1 MNTSDTTDGAF
12 ARHFERRPE
21 FLFGSHVD
29 EVIDAS
35 NIRERT
41 IQDLR
46 VFRISD
52 LFAGANE
59 IFLGFGL
66 PNVYLTVPDGKG
78 GYEKFAAK
86 SLKRAPSV
94 VEDTRNF
101 VQSGIVLRFLNLPA
115 HAAEKLRA
123 AMRVHHGKKYWT
135 CVNANLR
142 VLEDAGFSSGGRKLS
157 SIYMPYALL
166 SYLLANG
173 IEFEGKPVEVEVIRT
188 TQANMESYAR
198 QIIAAEF
205 LTFCRHGQRMLDQR
219 SQKSKGWKAVRAVVS
234 APAKV
239 VGGALGLTGGLLGL
253 NGKEPVI
260 SREVAPAL
268 PAGADYCKDF
278 DVKLSIASSTG
289 TVLRQFWGAHA
300 LFTGE
305 QKRVEALDYFSKRL
319 SPFPQARPNLVTRL
333 KKRVLFSRA
342 VIKLIHKFLAPS
354 YASIGLKSER
364 DVYDM
369 LRTDSKKV
377 SNKYNLVITTSKII
391 LARITVRL
399 NLIDWI
405 LSKHV
410 LASGYD
416 PNVVFAGEVW
426 KDVDGAIH
434 INGNSGTYQPGDED
448 VIAAGEFMRALFPH
462 LTIVVHL
469 FNEQQKG

>member
-1 MNTSDTTDGAF
+1 MKIENPVNGY

-29 EVIDAS
+29 QVIDAS
-35 NIRERT
+35 SIRERT
-41 IQDLR
+41 IKDLR

-52 LFAGANE
+52 LFSGGQE

-101 VQSGIVLRFLNLPA
+101 VQSGIMLRMLNLPE
-115 HAAEKLRA
+115 HAAVKLRA

-142 VLEDAGFSSGGRKLS
+142 VLEDAGFTSGNRQLS
-157 SIYMPYALL
+157 SLYMPYALL
-166 SYLLANG
+166 SYLLQNG
-173 IEFEGKPVEVEVIRT
+173 LEFEGRPVQLEVVRT

-198 QIIAAEF
+198 QIIAAEL
-205 LTFCRHGQRMLDQR
+205 LTFCRHGERMLE
-219 SQKSKGWKAVRAVVS
+219 SKAQKSKVWKGVKAVVL
-234 APAKV
+234 APFN
-239 VGGALGLTGGLLGL
+239 LLGL
-253 NGKEPVI
+253 AGSAVGLGGKDEPVI
-260 SREVAPAL
+260 VREVAPAL
-268 PAGADYCKDF
+268 PAAVEYHNDIR
-278 DVKLSIASSTG
+278 VKLSVASSTG

-305 QKRVEALDYFSKRL
+305 QTRVDPLDYLSERL
-319 SPFPQARPNLVTRL
+319 KPFPQKTPNLVTRL
-333 KKRVLFSRA
+333 KKRVLFSKW
-342 VIKLIHKFLAPS
+342 VIKLIHTVLAHD
-354 YASIGLKSER
+354 YADLGLKSER

-369 LRTDSKKV
+369 LRTDSAKK
-377 SNKYNLVITTSKII
+377 SNKYNLVITTKKII
-391 LARITVRL
+391 IARTTVGIKV
-399 NLIDWI
+399 IDWI

-416 PNVVFAGEVW
+416 PDVLFAGEIW
-426 KDVDGAIH
+426 KDIEGKIPM
-434 INGNSGTYQPGDED
+434 NGNSGTYQPNDEQ
-448 VIAAGEFMRALFPH
+448 VLAAGRYMQAVFPH
-462 LTIVVHL
+462 LTVVPKLMQHPV
-469 FNEQQKG
+469 EA

>member
-1 MNTSDTTDGAF
+1 MDKTPLQPDAGF
-12 ARHFERRPE
+12 AHHFERRPE

-29 EVIDAS
+29 EVVDAS
-35 NIRERT
+35 SIRERT

-52 LFAGANE
+52 LFAGKNE

-101 VQSGIVLRFLNLPA
+101 VQSGIMLRLLNLPD

-123 AMRVHHGKKYWT
+123 AMRLHHGKKYMT

-142 VLEDAGFSSGGRKLS
+142 VLEDAGFTSGQRKLS

-166 SYLLANG
+166 SYLLSNG
-173 IEFEGKPVEVEVIRT
+173 LAFEGKSVQLEVVRT

-198 QIIAAEF
+198 QIIAAE
-205 LTFCRHGQRMLDQR
+205 LMTFCRHGERMLEAK
-219 SQKSKGWKAVRAVVS
+219 SQKSKLWSAARAAVT
-234 APAKV
+234 APFKLIGV
-239 VGGALGLTGGLLGL
+239 VGGLVGFKSTPA
-253 NGKEPVI
+253 VI

-268 PAGADYCKDF
+268 PASVDYEHDF
-278 DVKLSIASSTG
+278 RVKLSVPSSAG
-289 TVLRQFWGAHA
+289 TILRQFWGAHA

-305 QKRVEALDYFSKRL
+305 QTRVNPLDYLKARL
-319 SPFPQARPNLVTRL
+319 QPFPQKNPNFVTRV
-333 KKRVLFSRA
+333 KKRVLFSKF
-342 VIKLIHKFLAPS
+342 VIKLIHKVLAPA
-354 YASIGLKSER
+354 YADLGLKSER

-369 LRTDSKKV
+369 LRTDSAKK
-377 SNKYNLVITTSKII
+377 SNKYNLVITVKKII
-391 LARITVRL
+391 VARTTVGVKI
-399 NLIDWI
+399 IDWV

-416 PNVVFAGEVW
+416 PDVLFAGEVW
-426 KDVDGAIH
+426 KDCDGVIH
-434 INGNSGTYQPGDED
+434 INGNSGTYQPTDEE
-448 VIAAGEFMRALFPH
+448 VLAAGRYMQAAFPH
-462 LTIVVHL
+462 LRVVVDLMPH
-469 FNEQQKG
+469 GV

>member
-1 MNTSDTTDGAF
+1 MKSDSTDGI

-35 NIRERT
+35 SIRERT

-101 VQSGIVLRFLNLPA
+101 VQSGIVLRFVNLPA

-173 IEFEGKPVEVEVIRT
+173 IEFEGKPVELEVIRT

-198 QIIAAEF
+198 QIIAAEL
-205 LTFCRHGQRMLDQR
+205 LTFCRHGQRALDAKA
-219 SQKSKGWKAVRAVVS
+219 QKSKVWKGVRAVVS
-234 APAKV
+234 APSKML
-239 VGGALGLTGGLLGL
+239 GAAFGLTGLTSAP
-253 NGKEPVI
+253 PVI

-268 PAGADYCKDF
+268 PADANYHADF

-289 TVLRQFWGAHA
+289 ALLRQFWGAHA

-305 QKRVEALDYFSKRL
+305 QKRVEALDYLKQRL
-319 SPFPQARPNLVTRL
+319 KPFPQARPNLVTKL
-333 KKRVLFSRA
+333 KKRVLFSRP
-342 VIKLIHKFLAPS
+342 VIRLIHAFLAPS

-377 SNKYNLVITTSKII
+377 ANKYNLVITTEKII
-391 LARITVRL
+391 LARTTVRL
-399 NLIDWI
+399 NVVDWI

-426 KDVDGAIH
+426 KDVDGVIH
-434 INGNSGTYQPGDED
+434 INGNSGTYQPSDED
-448 VIAAGEFMRALFPH
+448 VVAAGAFMRALFPH

-469 FNEQQKG
+469 FNQPTEA